1 LTATLP
7 LVLSLIALCVPAFG
21 QQALPADLDPNS
33 RARLPYLEK
42 KNMDERAQ
50 KVYEKLPGRS
60 PEGVL
65 RGPLA
70 FAAYN
75 TGVAEAMTNL
85 RAAAVVE
92 GTLGAQMNE
101 LAMLIACRE
110 VNFSN
115 EWNSH
120 EPSALKAGVDQKTV
134 DAVKFNRS
142 LDGLDEKDA
151 LVILFGR
158 QLFRDKHVDSATFA
172 KAVELFGRRGVVD
185 LVAVMGDY
193 ALVGL
198 FAAAVDQHVPE
209 GKPVLPNV
217 Q

>member
-1 LTATLP
+1 
-7 LVLSLIALCVPAFG
+7 
-21 QQALPADLDPNS
+21 
-33 RARLPYLEK
+33 
-42 KNMDERAQ
+42 MDERAQ